1 MASKNNKSKKE
12 LRRFSRSS
20 DLTSELR
27 QDIVS
32 GGWILVAPKRASRP
46 ELVVSKE
53 TKEHKISQSNCP
65 FDDPQKFG
73 NKPPV
78 LVYQN
83 KTGTDWFLQVIP
95 NKYPAVEPGSC
106 GPAIKIGIYNMRE
119 GKGVHEVVILRDHNK
134 HISEYGKEDLKLL
147 FNAYQ
152 DRYKSLSN
160 EKCIE
165 YISIFHNYGK
175 EAGAS
180 VPHTHSQILALPIVP
195 PDISRSIRGSHD
207 FFHQHNKCVHCLMI
221 EYELKNKK
229 RIIFENKDAV
239 VFAPY
244 ASHFNFELRVF
255 PKKHMAFFERV
266 DGNDGELLGIAEA
279 FHIALLKIYKNLK
292 DPSFNFFLHTATTI
306 KGLDYSHYHWHMEI
320 LPKTS
325 VFGGFDIGTGID
337 IITVTPETA
346 AQILTQ

>member
-1 MASKNNKSKKE
+1 MFMASKKFKVKSV
-12 LRRFSRSS
+12 
-20 DLTSELR
+20 SELR

-32 GGWILVAPKRASRP
+32 GDWILVAPKRASRP

-53 TKEHKISQSNCP
+53 TKEYNISQSNCP
-65 FDDPQKFG
+65 FDDPKKFG

-83 KTGTDWFLQVIP
+83 KTGMDWFLQVIP

-106 GPAIKIGIYNMRE
+106 GPARKTGIYSMRE
-119 GKGVHEVVILRDHNK
+119 GRGVHEVIILSDHNK
-134 HISEYGKEDLKLL
+134 HISEYKKEDLKLL
-147 FNAYQ
+147 FDAYQ
-152 DRYKSLSN
+152 DRYRSLSN

-195 PDISRSIRGSHD
+195 PDISRSVRGSHD
-207 FFHQHNKCVHCLMI
+207 FFHEHNKCVHCLMI
-221 EYELKNKK
+221 EYELNNKK
-229 RIIFENKDAV
+229 RIIFENKNAV
-239 VFAPY
+239 IFAPY
-244 ASHFNFELRVF
+244 ASHFNFELRIF
-255 PKKHMAFFERV
+255 PKRHMAFFERV
-266 DGNDGELLGIAEA
+266 DGSEELLGIAEA
-279 FHIALLKIYKNLK
+279 LHMALAKIYKNLK
-292 DPSFNFFLHTATTI
+292 DPSFNFFLHTAPTI
-306 KGLDYSHYHWHMEI
+306 KGLDYSHYHWHFEI

-325 VFGGFDIGTGID
+325 IFGGFDIGTGID

-346 AQILTQ
+346 AQILRK